1 MLNFSRD
8 KLESICKDMY
18 IIEGLTIS
26 FWDEKMNLIYAYPSF
41 SCDFCSYIREFDVL
55 SEKCLNSDKAG
66 FIKCRKEKK
75 ICVYKCHMGLT
86 EAIAPIIH
94 NNIILGYIMI
104 GQAPEKSNLYDIE
117 KKIDNVSQD
126 LNLDKSY
133 MLTLLKHMNILDTQ
147 KIISSANIL
156 NILSNYL
163 WMNNILRVQQDST
176 FYLLDEYI
184 SNNLEKDLSIKKLC
198 DYLHVSRS
206 KLYAIS
212 KNNYKFGIS
221 EHIKILRMEKAKKLL
236 TDGANVAET
245 SEIIGISDPNYFIKL
260 FKSHTGLTP
269 LRYKKLHC
277 DEYKKY

>member
-1 MLNFSRD
+1 
-8 KLESICKDMY
+8 
-18 IIEGLTIS
+18 
-26 FWDEKMNLIYAYPSF
+26 
-41 SCDFCSYIREFDVL
+41 
-55 SEKCLNSDKAG
+55 
-66 FIKCRKEKK
+66 
-75 ICVYKCHMGLT
+75 MGLT

-126 LNLDKSY
+126 LNLDKSH

-147 KIISSANIL
+147 KIISCANIL

-212 KNNYKFGIS
+212 KDNYKFGIS

-269 LRYKKLHC
+269 LQYKKLHC
-277 DEYKKY
+277 EEYKKY